1 MIKLC
6 AFSDEAESSL
16 QGQIVALQ
24 RNGIS
29 YTELRG
35 VNGKNVKDLTP
46 LEVKEIKKQLDDGG
60 ISVWSIGSPL
70 GKVSVGVDENE
81 YEETVKRVCETA
93 TILQTDKIRM
103 FSFFNA
109 YTQGERVVELLT
121 KMTETATS
129 FGVKLYHENEK
140 DIYGDTVERVEELLR
155 KVPALG
161 FVYDP
166 ANFLQVGEPAEKT
179 LARLSKRAD
188 YFHVKDV
195 IVETGELVPAGYGD
209 GRILKMIEGI
219 DGDKVLT
226 LEPHLTVFDGYAQID
241 GTAMKNK
248 FTFKNGNEAFDFAV
262 SSLKKLLNQAGYREE
277 KGVFQK

>member
-1 MIKLC
+1 GATLYLAGRDCKTGELVHDATSC
-6 AFSDEAESSL
+6 AMCKRHIINA
-16 QGQIVALQ
+16 GIAKVIV
-24 RNGIS
+24 R
-29 YTELRG
+29 R
-35 VNGKNVKDLTP
+35 
-46 LEVKEIKKQLDDGG
+46 
-60 ISVWSIGSPL
+60 
-70 GKVSVGVDENE
+70 DENE